1 MPRRSRIW
9 HSSLSTRSFAFE
21 APCFFFSFFIIIS
34 SSHFV
39 LFFLLL
45 VQDTEDSNPL
55 IRGLAIRTM
64 SYIEVEKITEAMSM
78 PLRKCLKV
86 LLYFIFISPSFF
98 FFSFFFLS
106 LLISLTR
113 KIHALHAS

>member
-1 MPRRSRIW
+1 
-9 HSSLSTRSFAFE
+9 LKLLAFSFLFLLLF
-21 APCFFFSFFIIIS
+21 PLLTLFSFF
-34 SSHFV
+34 F
-39 LFFLLL
+39 LL